1 MKESS
6 YNSAVNS
13 TPNQTQVGATES
25 AHLLN
30 WPDIVAPLFQAINT
44 SNFGEAFFDSL
55 NRIAPIDSAVIML
68 FRADQEP
75 IVLYD
80 GLHPSEESSFY
91 DVYLGGAYLL
101 SPLYRR
107 FQDLHSGFYQLG
119 RLEQQA
125 FKQSDF
131 AIAYFNQSGLCD
143 DANFLQKLDDQTA
156 IIASFGRQ
164 QLQLPFT
171 AQELQQLH
179 VAGPVYRSALSR
191 QWGSASMPQLAN
203 LKASATASATA
214 SAHAHNQLKSSLKN
228 FASSVL
234 TGREQAVLQLMLEG
248 KPSKT
253 SARELSISVDTE
265 RGHRKNIYAKL
276 NVASQ
281 AQLFSLIFKVLGKV
295 AAGEAADPYA
305 AYLEVD

>member
-1 MKESS
+1 MSESP
-6 YNSAVNS
+6 YNLTPNS
-13 TPNQTQVGATES
+13 TPSSKQVDATES
-25 AHLLN
+25 VYLLD
-30 WPDIVAPLFQAINT
+30 WPDIVAPLFHAINT
-44 SNFGEAFFDSL
+44 DNFGVAFFESL

-107 FQDLHSGFYQLG
+107 FQGLRSGFYQLAA
-119 RLEQQA
+119 LEQQSL
-125 FKQSDF
+125 KQSDF
-131 AIAYFNQSGLCD
+131 AVAYFNQSGLCD
-143 DANFLQKLDDQTA
+143 DANFLQKVDEQTA
-156 IIASFGRQ
+156 IVASFGRQ
-164 QLQLPFT
+164 QLQLSFT
-171 AQELQQLH
+171 DQELQQLH

-191 QWGSASMPQLAN
+191 HWGTASLTQVADLE
-203 LKASATASATA
+203 ASAK
-214 SAHAHNQLKSSLKN
+214 AHNQLKSSLKN

-234 TGREQAVLQLMLEG
+234 TSREQTVLELMLEG

-265 RGHRKNIYAKL
+265 RGHRKNIYSKL

-281 AQLFSLIFKVLGKV
+281 AQLFSLIFKVLGEV
-295 AAGEAADPYA
+295 SAGESTDPYA
-305 AYLEVD
+305 AYLEVAEGGQ

>member
-1 MKESS
+1 MKASS
-6 YNSAVNS
+6 YNSTANS
-13 TPNQTQVGATES
+13 TQADATES
-25 AHLLN
+25 AYLLN

-44 SNFGEAFFDSL
+44 SNFGVAFFDSL

-107 FQDLHSGFYQLG
+107 FQDLPSGFYQLAA
-119 RLEQQA
+119 LEQQA

-131 AIAYFNQSGLCD
+131 AVAYFNQSGLSD
-143 DANFLQKLDDQTA
+143 DANFLHKLDEQTA
-156 IIASFGRQ
+156 IVASFGRQ
-164 QLQLPFT
+164 QLQLSFT
-171 AQELQQLH
+171 DQELQQLH

-191 QWGSASMPQLAN
+191 HWGGASLPQVAD
-203 LKASATASATA
+203 LKASTQ
-214 SAHAHNQLKSSLKN
+214 AHNQLKSSLKS

-234 TGREQAVLQLMLEG
+234 TGREQTVLQLMLEG

-253 SARELSISVDTE
+253 SARELNISVDTE
-265 RGHRKNIYAKL
+265 RGHRKNIYSKL

>member
-13 TPNQTQVGATES
+13 TPNPTQVGSTES

-44 SNFGEAFFDSL
+44 SNFGDAFFDSL

-80 GLHPSEESSFY
+80 GLHPSEESSFF

-107 FQDLHSGFYQLG
+107 FQGLRSGFYQLG
-119 RLEQQA
+119 ALEQQA

-131 AIAYFNQSGLCD
+131 AVAYFNQSGLCD
-143 DANFLQKLDDQTA
+143 DANFLQKLDEKTA
-156 IIASFGRQ
+156 IVASFGRQ
-164 QLQLPFT
+164 QLPLPFT

-191 QWGSASMPQLAN
+191 QWGNVSLPKEAEQE
-203 LKASATASATA
+203 ASAQV
-214 SAHAHNQLKSSLKN
+214 HNQLKSSLKS

-234 TGREQAVLQLMLEG
+234 TDREQTVLQLMLEG

-265 RGHRKNIYAKL
+265 RGHRKNIYSKL

-281 AQLFSLIFKVLGKV
+281 AQLFSLIFKVLGSV

-305 AYLEVD
+305 AYLKVAEGRQ